1 MSVAFDST
9 CRPTHDPARK
19 GAPDL
24 YQTIHKGLRNALQ
37 ANLIRLGRLDVDD
50 PADIEATTA
59 ELEDLLEWLHE
70 HLTIEETFVH
80 AAIEQRSPLE
90 PPAQTRHDHEHHQR
104 DIRILQGD
112 CRLLASSADLPGP
125 VREALARQL
134 YLCLG
139 RFVGENLVHMTFE
152 ETVMNTQLWKLFS
165 DKELHAIHGRIMAS
179 ITPPEFARAVRWMI
193 PALNPTERAAVVKG
207 ARATI
212 DPVVFGILL
221 AQIRS
226 LLDAR
231 DREKLERALDD
242 GDGAAAHEALAEAA
256 A

>member
-1 MSVAFDST
+1 MS
-9 CRPTHDPARK
+9 K
-19 GAPDL
+19 
-24 YQTIHKGLRNALQ
+24 
-37 ANLIRLGRLDVDD
+37 
-50 PADIEATTA
+50 
-59 ELEDLLEWLHE
+59 
-70 HLTIEETFVH
+70 
-80 AAIEQRSPLE
+80 RSPLE

-165 DKELHAIHGRIMAS
+165 DEELRAIHGRIMAS
-179 ITPPEFARAVRWMI
+179 ITPPEFARAMRWMI

-207 ARATI
+207 ARATT
-212 DPVVFGILL
+212 DPAVFGVLL
-221 AQIRS
+221 ARIKS
-226 LLDAR
+226 LLGEC
-231 DREKLERALDD
+231 DRQKLERALND
-242 GDGAAAHEALAEAA
+242 GDGAVAHDALAEAA